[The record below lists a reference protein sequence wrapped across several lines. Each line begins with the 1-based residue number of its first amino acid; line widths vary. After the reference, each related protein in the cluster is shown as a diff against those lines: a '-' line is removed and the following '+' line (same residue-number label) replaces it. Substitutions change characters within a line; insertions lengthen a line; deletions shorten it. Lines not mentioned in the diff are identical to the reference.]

1 MDLKLYGRLFSCIRS
16 VSVCSLARAYY
27 VSVATQPSPNERAL
41 LLRYPLIAQ
50 GVGILLEHLAM

>member
-1 MDLKLYGRLFSCIRS
+1 M
-16 VSVCSLARAYY
+16 
-27 VSVATQPSPNERAL
+27 SVAMQPSPNERAL